1 MNYVRTGV
9 GERDGTLRAFKTED
23 EIRKYLI
30 RIRRDD
36 GFLRNLLSR
45 ATADE
50 AVAKIGS
57 AKFAIGLLPWLDRC
71 MLMRRSKK
79 TKLMVVGIDYKH
91 FPVFVEQRSDHC
103 FPLDSY
109 RTKTNIWGKSWRMFW
124 SGIFGQYDDDGV
136 NGFIRQHGVYFTN
149 SMLCFGGSTDPNEHS
164 RDYVKCCR
172 RYIERQIDIVRP
184 EVLVSFG
191 DIGAWNVANILLG
204 HDPTNEVVKA
214 LAAPPGHPLRKMA
227 GIVSA
232 GKVPDGIDSVFKGR
246 AVKFWPLYQP
256 ARRHL
261 HGFDGDYPVLR
272 KLLGMCAPR

>member
-1 MNYVRTGV
+1 MHHPGTMDLYTDQERQQIIEGYLMLDGLTDLLGDASRCRDCHVRDADLPELPLNALV
-9 GERDGTLRAFKTED
+9 RPLRDFRTDD

-30 RIRRDD
+30 RIKRDD

-50 AVAKIGS
+50 AVAQIGS

-71 MLMRRSKK
+71 MLFRRGTK

-109 RTKTNIWGKSWRMFW
+109 RTKTNIWGKSWRLFW
-124 SGIFGQYDDDGV
+124 SGIFGQYDDATV
-136 NGFIRQHGVYFTN
+136 NAFIGEHGVYFTN

-164 RDYVKCCR
+164 RDCVKRCR
-172 RYIERQIDIVRP
+172 RFIERQIDIVRP

-191 DIGAWNVANILLG
+191 DIGAWNVANLLLEHNAG
-204 HDPTNEVVKA
+204 SQVLQT
-214 LAAPPGHPLRKMA
+214 LAALVNHLPSVNLRT
-227 GIVSA
+227 
-232 GKVPDGIDSVFKGR
+232 
-246 AVKFWPLYQP
+246 
-256 ARRHL
+256 
-261 HGFDGDYPVLR
+261 
-272 KLLGMCAPR
+272 APWG